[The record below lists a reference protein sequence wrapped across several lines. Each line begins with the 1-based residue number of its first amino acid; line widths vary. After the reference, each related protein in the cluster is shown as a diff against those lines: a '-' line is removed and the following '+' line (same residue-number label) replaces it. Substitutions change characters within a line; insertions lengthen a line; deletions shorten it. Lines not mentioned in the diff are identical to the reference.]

1 MNLNSVL
8 LIVLL
13 SLFSYGQYLQNKA
26 DSIMISQLTN
36 INKNLGDCNFKL
48 NTIISN
54 NDNNDNELNELDIKF
69 NESGVNVQY

>member
-26 DSIMISQLTN
+26 DSIMINQLTN
-36 INKNLGDCNFKL
+36 INNNLGDCNFKL
-48 NTIISN
+48 NSIISN
-54 NDNNDNELNELDIKF
+54 NDDNDSNELDIKF